1 MKATGT
7 PGTRDPRVLALGLA
21 LLACTFS
28 GCRSGRA
35 ALQPPPT
42 RAITAPTQTAAPTQA
57 PAPPVRTAPVPVQVW
72 VTTAD
77 RSRLLARDAD
87 LKLDEQPLRPLVI
100 DVDESTRYQEMV
112 GFGAAVTDATVTVIS
127 KRLKPEKRSVL
138 MRELFGP
145 PPGIGLS
152 FVRVPIGASDFSA
165 SHYSLDDR
173 PPGETD
179 PTLAHFALDANHTLL
194 TPLLRAARTINPQ
207 LKVVASPW
215 SAPGWMKD
223 SGNLVSGRLRPEA
236 YGMFADYLLRYADAS
251 AQAGVPIYALTVQN
265 EPGFEPKDY
274 PGMLFDPA
282 SRARFISEFLGPRL
296 AAHKHSPLILDWDH
310 NWDKPEAPLEVLAV
324 PGAARYIAGVAWH
337 CYYGEVQ
344 AQQQVHDAY
353 PDKDAYLTECSGGG
367 WSPRWNEALK
377 QFVGHLMIGSTRGW
391 SKGVILW
398 NLALDEHHGPHA
410 GGCKNCRGVIT
421 VDSATGH
428 VTRNVE
434 YYSLAHLSRFVR
446 PGARRIESSAV
457 EDGLQS
463 VAFRNAEDGSLVLLV
478 LNGATEERSFS
489 VRIAGRSFHY
499 QLPAG
504 AVATFRWQRTPGRS
518 QP

>member
-1 MKATGT
+1 MLLFGM
-7 PGTRDPRVLALGLA
+7 LA
-21 LLACTFS
+21 ACHSNPT
-28 GCRSGRA
+28 
-35 ALQPPPT
+35 ALQQPATTDSVAPAPAAQPAPQAAPSPT
-42 RAITAPTQTAAPTQA
+42 PAVSAPAAPTS
-57 PAPPVRTAPVPVQVW
+57 RTRAAREPVQVW

-77 RSRLLARDAD
+77 RSRLLARDTD
-87 LKLDEQPLRPLVI
+87 LKMGALPLQPLVI
-100 DVDESTRYQEMV
+100 DVDERTRYQQMV

-127 KRLKPEKRSVL
+127 KRLKPAQRNAL
-138 MRELFGP
+138 LRELFGP

-173 PPGETD
+173 PPGESD
-179 PTLAHFALDANHTLL
+179 PTLAHFALDANHTQL
-194 TPLLRAARTINPQ
+194 TPLLRAARRINPQ

-223 SGNLVSGRLRPEA
+223 SGNLVTGKLRPQA
-236 YGMFADYLLRYADAS
+236 YGVFADYLLRYADAS
-251 AQAGVPIYALTVQN
+251 AKAGVPIFALTVQN
-265 EPGFEPKDY
+265 EPGFEPTDY

-296 AAHKHSPLILDWDH
+296 AARKQAPLILDWDH
-310 NWDKPEAPLEVLAV
+310 NWDKPEAPLEVLAD
-324 PGAARYIAGVAWH
+324 PAAARYIAGVAWH

-344 AQQQVHDAY
+344 AQQKVHEAF

-377 QFVGHLMIGSTRGW
+377 QFVGRLMIGSTRDW

-421 VDSATGH
+421 VDSATGR

-446 PGARRIESSAV
+446 PGARRIESSTGV
-457 EDGLQS
+457 DGLQS
-463 VAFRNAEDGSLVLLV
+463 VAFRNGKDGSLVLLV
-478 LNGATEERSFS
+478 LNGAAEDRPFS
-489 VRIAGRSFHY
+489 VRSAGQSFRY
-499 QLPAG
+499 QLPPG
-504 AVATFRWQRTPGRS
+504 AVATFCWTPGRAPS
-518 QP
+518 SRH